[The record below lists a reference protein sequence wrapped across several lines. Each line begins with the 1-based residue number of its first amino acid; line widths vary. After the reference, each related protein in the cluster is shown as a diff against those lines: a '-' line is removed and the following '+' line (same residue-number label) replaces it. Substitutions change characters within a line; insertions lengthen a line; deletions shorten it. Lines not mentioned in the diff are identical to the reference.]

1 MISSNEKMTLTLN
14 KENYFK
20 LLEETQIIP
29 KIIETEEEY
38 EKYLVVTENLIAK
51 KNKRSPEETILFR
64 LLVKLIEDYEEKSY
78 SLEDWSQL
86 LPYEILQHL
95 LESSTITEADLQEV
109 ISCDE
114 ELISNIINGQLAIS
128 LEQAKKLGRY
138 FKVSPS
144 LFLTA

>member
-1 MISSNEKMTLTLN
+1 MTLTLN

-51 KNKRSPEETILFR
+51 KNQRSLEETILFR

-95 LESSTITEADLQEV
+95 LKSSRITQADLQEV
-109 ISCDE
+109 INCDNE
-114 ELISNIINGQLAIS
+114 SINNIINGKLVIS
-128 LEQAKKLGRY
+128 LEQAKNLGRY